1 MKYGVFGKH
10 CVYYQVPSV
19 IEAATLS
26 PCTFWDQVAC
36 QMAVPDFDDDAEV
49 QQRGQV
55 QPDDGN
61 VVHHLRPY
69 VEPEE
74 QEDVPECSVFDD
86 ELKDVT

>member
-1 MKYGVFGKH
+1 
-10 CVYYQVPSV
+10 
-19 IEAATLS
+19 
-26 PCTFWDQVAC
+26 
-36 QMAVPDFDDDAEV
+36 MAVPDFDDDAEV